1 MEALDHAAQ
10 VGAVADRFLHGGE
23 EPSARLGFGGVAEG
37 VPGGEDFRGEAVGDG
52 VVFALHGGGV
62 ALEFGA
68 EGGPLVGIGQA
79 ILHQPLLDGED
90 RLEQLLRRVG
100 RDFGAG
106 AFLAADEILGAAE
119 RLSQRAVGAD
129 EQRRVLERDDPF
141 ARLAGTVEVGMEAA
155 GALVP
160 ATLEVVAVD
169 GLVERLRWV
178 KDDEELRALE
188 RAQGLTDLA
197 FVRLPHLLRE
207 GLTERDLALELEFE
221 VRRAGAEALAF
232 EPIVAFGEHAAEPHH
247 RPCDRPLRRG
257 DVVKVDLGARASGY
271 HADMTRTL
279 AFGEPPAP
287 LREIHALV
295 ARAQAAGLAALRPGA
310 TTGEVDAA
318 ARRTIAEAGFGERFP
333 HGLGHGVGLE
343 IHEGPWL
350 RAEGAEAVPAG
361 VVVTVE
367 PGVYVPGLGGVRIED
382 VAVVGPEGARVLG
395 RVSRELVVA

>member
-1 MEALDHAAQ
+1 VGGALRRERLAAELRARGLDALLVTRPPNVRYLTGFTGSNGQLVVAADDRAVLLTDGRYEQQAAREAPDLERLVYRDRSPVPHA
-10 VGAVADRFLHGGE
+10 VGVARALGV
-23 EPSARLGFGGVAEG
+23 SRLGFE
-37 VPGGEDFRGEAVGDG
+37 
-52 VVFALHGGGV
+52 
-62 ALEFGA
+62 
-68 EGGPLVGIGQA
+68 
-79 ILHQPLLDGED
+79 
-90 RLEQLLRRVG
+90 
-100 RDFGAG
+100 
-106 AFLAADEILGAAE
+106 
-119 RLSQRAVGAD
+119 
-129 EQRRVLERDDPF
+129 
-141 ARLAGTVEVGMEAA
+141 
-155 GALVP
+155 
-160 ATLEVVAVD
+160 ATLAHREARELEEWADGLQVVAVD